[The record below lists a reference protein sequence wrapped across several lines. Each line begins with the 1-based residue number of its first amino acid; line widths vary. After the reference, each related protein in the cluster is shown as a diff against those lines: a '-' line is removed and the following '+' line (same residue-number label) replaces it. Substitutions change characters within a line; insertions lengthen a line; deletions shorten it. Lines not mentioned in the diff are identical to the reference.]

1 MVLGE
6 GAGKFERW
14 GVITKGSSKNG
25 RFSPGVLGFCFAAV
39 DGEVYRELGGGELET
54 VTCGVNVVW
63 GEEALRCR
71 IADDVSSTCLGWA
84 ERGLVYFST
93 WIC

>member
-1 MVLGE
+1 M
-6 GAGKFERW
+6 
-14 GVITKGSSKNG
+14 KGLENS
-25 RFSPGVLGFCFAAV
+25 RDGVLLLKGPRRMGDSRLVFWGFAAV

-63 GEEALRCR
+63 GEGALRCR